1 MTAPTLAKQGNY
13 GERTYA
19 WPPQPPYEFEVSS
32 VTNSIGNGL
41 PKPFL
46 IPWAAKVAAEC
57 AVDDHDIV
65 SAMIAKG
72 QEKAAIDYIKD
83 ARKRTMSDKADRGTI
98 VHSALESYLTGEP
111 LDPQTLGTMLKEA
124 RVPQELWDASLGM
137 VNAVMKFLSD
147 WEPEIFHVEQT
158 VFNRTH
164 EYAGTAD
171 VIGRLRLSK
180 AEGAEPHNAVVDVK
194 TSKSIYDDTAMQL
207 TAYARGE
214 FVGTTEGKEL
224 PLTPDGSPIEWG
236 IVVRPMAS
244 GKYERAVFALSD
256 DVFDLFLHC
265 QAIAGAKNVLKRSR
279 RP

>member
-1 MTAPTLAKQGNY
+1 MTVPTLAKQGSY

-32 VTNSIGNGL
+32 VTRAIGNGF

-57 AVDDHDIV
+57 AVDDHEIV

-83 ARKRTMSDKADRGTI
+83 ARKRTMGDKADRGTI
-98 VHSALESYLTGEP
+98 VHAALEAHLNNEP
-111 LDPQTLGTMLKEA
+111 LEPQVLGAMLKEA
-124 RVPQELWDASLGM
+124 RVPKEMWDAAHGM
-137 VNAVMKFLSD
+137 VTAVLKFMTD
-147 WEPEIFHVEQT
+147 WEPEVFHAEQT
-158 VFNRTH
+158 VFNQTH

-171 VIGRLRLSK
+171 VIGKVRLSK
-180 AEGAEPHNAVVDVK
+180 APGSEAQNAVIDIK

-207 TAYARGE
+207 VAYARGE
-214 FVGTTEGKEL
+214 FVGTTEGNKL

-236 IVVRPMAS
+236 VVVRPMAS

-256 DVFDLFLHC
+256 EVFELFLHC
-265 QAIAGAKNVLKRSR
+265 QAIAEGKQILQRSR